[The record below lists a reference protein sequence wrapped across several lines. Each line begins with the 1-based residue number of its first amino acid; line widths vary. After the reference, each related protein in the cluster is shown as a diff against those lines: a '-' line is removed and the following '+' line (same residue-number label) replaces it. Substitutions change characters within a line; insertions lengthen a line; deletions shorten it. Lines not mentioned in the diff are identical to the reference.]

1 MTSQDEKRQGQK
13 KGGGWMGGGGGGG
26 GETGTEGQEG
36 PSDDPC
42 DDEGTGYAVRPQAKK
57 H

>member
-1 MTSQDEKRQGQK
+1 MDEGW
-13 KGGGWMGGGGGGG
+13 GGGEV
-26 GETGTEGQEG
+26 GETGTEVQEG

>member
-1 MTSQDEKRQGQK
+1 MRRDKARRREGVGWGV
-13 KGGGWMGGGGGGG
+13 GGGEV
-26 GETGTEGQEG
+26 GETGTEVQEG